1 MKKILL
7 LLLFAFTFSGCEK
20 DDICDS
26 TASTTPQVV
35 IEFYDNTQQSVLKNV
50 VNLKV
55 KADGVSEAIVFN
67 PTLTPDTNP
76 ERFLFNGSKLILPL
90 RTDGTSTKYSL
101 ILNSTLP
108 ASLNED
114 FLEFNYTTNTVYIS
128 RACGYKITYD
138 LDETNPVVQ
147 TEGTDGKWIQNI
159 DVETTNIDDEKTT
172 HIKIYF

>member
-1 MKKILL
+1 MKKTLL

-55 KADGVSEAIVFN
+55 KEVDIDNPDSLNTFNGVSKI
-67 PTLTPDTNP
+67 
-76 ERFLFNGSKLILPL
+76 KLPL

-108 ASLNED
+108 TSLNED
-114 FLEFNYTTNTVYIS
+114 FLEFNYITNTVYIS

-138 LDETNPVVQ
+138 LDETNPIVQ